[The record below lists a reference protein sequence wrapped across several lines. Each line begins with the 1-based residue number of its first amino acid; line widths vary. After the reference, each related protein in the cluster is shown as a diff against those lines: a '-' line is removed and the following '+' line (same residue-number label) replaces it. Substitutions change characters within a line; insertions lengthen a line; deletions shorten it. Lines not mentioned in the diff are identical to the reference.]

1 MGVDS
6 LSADL
11 GMSASILLVRLK
23 SASRGKRR
31 LSPAIGC
38 GHLYEQRSEAL
49 RNTLL
54 TFLGIPKSETS
65 FNHRNTNSSEQE
77 KVIEACEILMIENRT
92 ASRRLTELALGIV
105 SVYEIDQQVVC
116 TSISSS
122 SDPKAWA
129 TGALR
134 DLVSLRRFGEISS
147 SESSSELFAAL
158 VTRRLDDLV
167 DAFLGRSSS
176 SSSSSPSTNA
186 ASFSSLR
193 A

>member
-116 TSISSS
+116 TSISSMFS
-122 SDPKAWA
+122 SN
-129 TGALR
+129 T
-134 DLVSLRRFGEISS
+134 SLP
-147 SESSSELFAAL
+147 
-158 VTRRLDDLV
+158 TRR
-167 DAFLGRSSS
+167 SSAS
-176 SSSSSPSTNA
+176 SMQVSYRISV
-186 ASFSSLR
+186 
-193 A
+193 